1 MSLAC
6 RACRVPVGAE
16 GGCAVCVPIKK
27 NLVAV
32 DEGRGEVAPLSE
44 VGSEV
49 VDALRAQLTVIRRVL
64 KDGNTK
70 QRAAAGKELIAV
82 ANSMAKVLEAAR
94 KLQNDGIQ
102 AVKNMAFLERA
113 ELFIGWYLDLPPP
126 YRAEMRRRQAEA
138 EADYAKPK
146 ELVDVT
152 E

>member
-6 RACRVPVGAE
+6 RACRVPIGANA
-16 GGCAVCVPIKK
+16 GCAVCTPIKK

-32 DEGRGEVAPLSE
+32 DEGKSETAPLSE

-49 VDALRAQLTVIRRVL
+49 VDALRAQLKVVRQTL

-70 QRAAAGKELIAV
+70 ARALAGKDLV
-82 ANSMAKVLEAAR
+82 MLANSMAKVLEAAR

-113 ELFIGWYLDLPPP
+113 ELFISWYLDLPPP
-126 YRAEMRRRQAEA
+126 YRAEIRRKQAEA
-138 EADYAKPK
+138 EVDYAKPK
-146 ELVDVT
+146 ELSDGA
-152 E
+152 